1 MSCCKP
7 IPPSQHRS
15 HKNLSKELC
24 RNIDHVQTVS
34 LQQRNSISGERSA
47 PGVSLTFVSTASS
60 PGTRGSV
67 EGGWVPVT
75 IFELNCASQHTTV
88 NSKCYSLNYF
98 LRGKVWKVCVCVC
111 GGLGRGALVLS
122 SHKLMLMTA
131 ACVLGI
137 SCRSVLSSQENMAH
151 TRTLYY
157 LVSHQTTVL
166 PCMESIDVGEIIG
179 R

>member
-1 MSCCKP
+1 MPWGTVISYMPNRLYHNFVRGDFKVNTHK
-7 IPPSQHRS
+7 QS
-15 HKNLSKELC
+15 HYELYVRVKYIHELC
-24 RNIDHVQTVS
+24 
-34 LQQRNSISGERSA
+34 SG
-47 PGVSLTFVSTASS
+47 F
-60 PGTRGSV
+60 GSWFIHSV
-67 EGGWVPVT
+67 AESGPIIT
-75 IFELNCASQHTTV
+75 IFE
-88 NSKCYSLNYF
+88 
-98 LRGKVWKVCVCVC
+98 
-111 GGLGRGALVLS
+111 LS